1 MIKSVVDSWVDIEE
15 NIELLFAGRPDL
27 LTRAKK
33 EIEDVKSLLT
43 AESSVIASITALKL
57 LRTDVRRY
65 PPTIHETETKDRLIT
80 EMGKLNA
87 ALIAM
92 RELYEHQRKS

>member
-1 MIKSVVDSWVDIEE
+1 MIKSVASSWDDIEE
-15 NIELLFAGRPDL
+15 GIQVLFASRPEI

-65 PPTIHETETKDRLIT
+65 APTIHEVEVRDRLIA
-80 EMGKLNA
+80 EMGKLSA
-87 ALIAM
+87 ALTAM